1 MSNRRL
7 FGILVACLAV
17 STTACG
23 GDDTDTLT
31 VMVASSMSGV
41 FTDLESAFEAT
52 HPNVDVVVVTG
63 SSSSLAGQIVEG
75 ADVDVFA
82 SADVKQFERAASA
95 VPFDVPVIVAT
106 NTLVIIVPPGNP
118 RDVRSLSDLAR
129 DDVLVATA
137 EESVPIRT
145 YSDQV
150 LESAGV
156 VANFVSFEANV
167 SGIVTKVANG
177 EADAGI
183 VYATDSIGANVETI
197 DIPTDINVVTT
208 SPMAARVES
217 DRASLAR
224 EFVAFA
230 DSRDDLFVA
239 RGFGKS

>member
-1 MSNRRL
+1 MGIRRL
-7 FGILVACLAV
+7 FGLLAACLAV

-23 GDDTDTLT
+23 GDDIDTLT

-41 FTDLESAFEAT
+41 FADLESAFEAT
-52 HPNVDVVVVTG
+52 HPNVNVVVVTG

-82 SADVKQFERAASA
+82 SADVEQFERAASA
-95 VPFDVPVIVAT
+95 VAFDAPVFVAS

-118 RDVRSLSDLAR
+118 RDVRSLRDLAR

-137 EESVPIRT
+137 DESVPIRA
-145 YSDQV
+145 YSEQV
-150 LESAGV
+150 LERAGV

-167 SGIVTKVANG
+167 SGIVTKVATG

-208 SPMAARVES
+208 SPIAARVES

-230 DSRDDLFVA
+230 GERDDLFLA
-239 RGFGKS
+239 RGFGAT